1 LFNISTKLKLAL
13 AVTACAAGFAADSF
27 PSGQRQIGQAIVEP
41 AYAQDGTFTYLMS
54 PINASDSG
62 ANRAMSPVYIVVY
75 PTDVSTTIG
84 PVNCFHQ
91 PEDNCPEHGPGI
103 TAFAQA
109 NMPNT
114 YKPNGVYGHDH
125 IVVSHPDSDSPN
137 FSVTRLPIVAL
148 FTTPNAA
155 FEHITTLEKLNAAVS
170 DGRVKLFPLA
180 PAAFH
185 GSTVSA
191 AVFQN
196 ATPLASVPSIP

>member
-1 LFNISTKLKLAL
+1 MKLKLAL
-13 AVTACAAGFAADSF
+13 AAAMCAAAFAADSF
-27 PSGQRQIGQAIVEP
+27 PTGQRQLGQTIVEP
-41 AYAQDGTFTYLMS
+41 AYAQDGTFTFLMS
-54 PINASDSG
+54 PKNASDQG

-109 NMPNT
+109 TMPNV

-125 IVVSHPDSDSPN
+125 VVVSHPDSGSPD

-155 FEHITTLEKLNAAVS
+155 FEHITTLDQLNTAVS
-170 DGRVKLFPLA
+170 DGRVKLFPLT

-191 AVFQN
+191 DVFN
-196 ATPLASVPSIP
+196 RATPLPSVPSIP